1 MINSLLFGIIPDV
14 IFFTLFI
21 TYVKNLKYSRIK
33 LFFTILIIY
42 LLCVTIQRF
51 ELLYYVILIIL
62 MCIAVK
68 VFYNKETEMIDITI
82 ITFELIYV
90 MTCSFISFK
99 IFKNDMSYYYYALW
113 LDKLLVLIPLV
124 FREKWNIVYRK
135 YVELWDRKFL
145 EKRIV
150 KSITVRNFAA
160 IFLCIALIVIHRHI
174 LLII

>member
-21 TYVKNLKYSRIK
+21 TYVKNLKYNRIK
-33 LFFTILIIY
+33 LFFAILITY
-42 LLCVTIQRF
+42 LLCITIQRF
-51 ELLYYVILIIL
+51 ELLYYVVLIIL
-62 MCIAVK
+62 MCVAVK
-68 VFYNKETEMIDITI
+68 MFYYKETEMIDITI
-82 ITFELIYV
+82 ITLELIYV

-99 IFKNDMSYYYYALW
+99 LFRNDMNYYYYALL
-113 LDKLLVLIPLV
+113 LDKILVLMPLV
-124 FREKWNIVYRK
+124 FNKKWNTVYRK
-135 YVELWDRKFL
+135 YIELWDRKFL
-145 EKRIV
+145 EKRVI